1 MKLKVAIILSLLC
14 CASVVNS
21 QERLQKLLERY
32 DYGTAIHVIDSLMA
46 TDNADSIDLALQ
58 KARCLRKLYRADEA
72 AGVLTEVLHLDQFN
86 TELMAELAE
95 CHIQAGNTEDAFN
108 LYSLLSGIQ
117 PDNVYFKICQAR
129 ILYRE
134 KQYKESIAACKSII
148 SQDSIPDILSLTA
161 DAYKNIGAADSALV
175 YYDHVLRMKP
185 YHVQTLSKK
194 ADILLSA
201 KQHLP
206 VIDMSREYLKNDPDN
221 MTMLPIYGL
230 ALHLQGSYT
239 LSIEQF
245 EHLLDIGGDSYAVH
259 YYLGLNH
266 YMMDNWAR
274 AIPEFEKAYQ
284 IDSSDVTLVYQLANA
299 MSHRVVTKG
308 LESSNLDLNPES
320 ERLYAKALDML
331 KPNPAMMH
339 NIYGSMAMA
348 RNRLEMFKEAIE
360 YYELSYRYNPK
371 NISALSSIGYCYERM
386 KDYMKALEYYERYLK
401 VGKPGSRGYEFVEES
416 IEYCKQELFMENEL

>member
-1 MKLKVAIILSLLC
+1 MKLHIVTAVIMLAGCITC
-14 CASVVNS
+14 HA
-21 QERLQKLLERY
+21 QDRLQKALAMY
-32 DYGTAIHVIDSLMA
+32 DYKTAVHVADSLMA
-46 TDNADSIDLALQ
+46 QDGADSIGLVLQ

-95 CHIQAGNTEDAFN
+95 CHTQAGNTEDAFN

-134 KQYKESIAACKSII
+134 KQYDESISICRSII
-148 SQDSIPDILSLTA
+148 QKDSITEILA
-161 DAYKNIGAADSALV
+161 IIGDGYKNMGKADSALV
-175 YYDHVLRMKP
+175 YYDHVLARKP
-185 YHVQTLSKK
+185 GHTPTISKK
-194 ADILLSA
+194 ADILLTS
-201 KQHLP
+201 KRYDP
-206 VIDMSREYLKNDPDN
+206 VIEMTRDHLEKAPDDM
-221 MTMLPIYGL
+221 TILPIYGL
-230 ALHLQGSYT
+230 ALHLKECYP
-239 LSIEQF
+239 LSIETF
-245 EHLLDIGGDSYAVH
+245 EHQRELGDDSYAVY

-266 YMMDNWAR
+266 YMMNNWPR
-274 AIPEFEKAYQ
+274 AVKELEAAYQ
-284 IDSSDVTLVYQLANA
+284 MDSSDVTLVYQLAHA
-299 MSHRVVTKG
+299 KSHMPVR
-308 LESSNLDLNPES
+308 SSMEDYGLNPES

-331 KPNPAMMH
+331 KPSPSMMH

-416 IEYCKQELFMENEL
+416 IEYVKQELFMEEGL